1 MVGQLLYRKGDSKEY
16 IYIDTGST
24 SSFRYVASPWK
35 RQVQLSIVFFFV
47 MSRVEEL
54 RGSVAPFSS
63 LDSSIHLEA
72 ADALASSTGDDDS
85 CFYVNAL

>member
-1 MVGQLLYRKGDSKEY
+1 MVRQLLYQKGDSKEY

-35 RQVQLSIVFFFV
+35 RQVQLSIVFSSV

-54 RGSVAPFSS
+54 RGRLAPSSS

-72 ADALASSTGDDDS
+72 ANA
-85 CFYVNAL
+85 CFFYRR